1 MKIVTHRTTVECRL
15 YDVPRLRGSYGCDLA
30 PERLQVSRLTYR
42 KRHPDDPIRRFTH
55 FSVSGPMIKKNGE
68 PGKRN
73 TWLLGDVETKIE
85 ELRRQSP
92 ELAERVEQLAETLSL
107 PEGLD
112 K

>member
-1 MKIVTHRTTVECRL
+1 MKIETHLTSTECRV
-15 YDVPRLRGSYGCDLA
+15 YDAPRIRGNHGCDLI
-30 PERLQVSRLTYR
+30 PERLHVSRLTYR
-42 KRHPDDPIRRFTH
+42 KRNPSDPIRRFTH
-55 FSVSGPMIKKNGE
+55 FTVSGPMIKKNGE

-73 TWLLGDVETKIE
+73 TGLFGDIETTIE
-85 ELRRQSP
+85 RLREQCP